1 MEGFVRGDIII
12 LEFPFSN
19 LIQSKRRPSLIIKV
33 PKGDDLIV
41 CQITG
46 KSYEASVEIPITKQD
61 FYKGSLKVDSYL
73 RLDKIFS
80 IEKSLVKYKVGRLK
94 QEKFNEILDKLCS
107 FLKNS
112 NAV

>member
-1 MEGFVRGDIII
+1 MEGFVKGDVII

-19 LIQSKRRPSLIIKV
+19 LMQVKRRPSLVIKV

-46 KSYEASVEIPITKQD
+46 KSYEKSAEISIKKED
-61 FYKGSLKVDSYL
+61 FYDGSLKVESYL

-80 IEKSLVKYKVGRLK
+80 IEKSLIKYKIGSLK
-94 QEKFNEILDKLCS
+94 KEKFNEILEKVCS
-107 FLKNS
+107 FLKS
-112 NAV
+112 

>member
-1 MEGFVRGDIII
+1 MEGFVKGEIIV

-19 LIQSKRRPSLIIKV
+19 LIQVKKRPSLIIKV

-46 KSYEASVEIPITKQD
+46 KSYEKSVEIPIKRED
-61 FYKGSLKVDSYL
+61 FLKGGLKVDSYI

-80 IEKSLVKYKVGRLK
+80 IERYLIKYKAGSLK
-94 QEKFNEILDKLCS
+94 QEKFNEVVDKICS
-107 FLKNS
+107 FLKN
-112 NAV
+112 

>member
-1 MEGFVRGDIII
+1 MEGFVRGEIVI

-19 LIQSKRRPSLIIKV
+19 LIKAKRRPALVIKV

-46 KSYEASVEIPITKQD
+46 KSYEKSVEIPIKKED
-61 FYKGSLKVDSYL
+61 FQRGNLKIESYL

-80 IEKSLVKYKVGRLK
+80 VEKSLIKYKAGSLK
-94 QEKFNEILDKLCS
+94 NEKFEEILTKVIS
-107 FLKNS
+107 FLKD
-112 NAV
+112 

>member
-1 MEGFVRGDIII
+1 MEGFVKGDVVV

-19 LIQSKRRPSLIIKV
+19 LTQVKKRPSLIIKV

-46 KSYEASVEIPITKQD
+46 KSYEKSVEISIRKED
-61 FYKGSLKVDSYL
+61 FAKGNLKVESYL

-80 IEKSLVKYKVGRLK
+80 IEKSLIKYKIGSLK
-94 QEKFNEILDKLCS
+94 QEKFDEVINEVCS
-107 FLKNS
+107 FLKN
-112 NAV
+112 